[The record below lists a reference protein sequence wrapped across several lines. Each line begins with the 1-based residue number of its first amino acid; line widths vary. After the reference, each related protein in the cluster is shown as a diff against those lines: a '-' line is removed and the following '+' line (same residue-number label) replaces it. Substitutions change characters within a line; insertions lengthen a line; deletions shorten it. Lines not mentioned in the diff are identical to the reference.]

1 MGFGFAS
8 FIATNR
14 KRVDPRMLTDRMT
27 ITRPSMAKIDDQV
40 MTPIYPEVGTDV
52 PCRIMPVMGSKQE
65 ATIIGRWPDAVHIVI
80 FQKTQDVKMNDR
92 TNDGSEDYE
101 VIDEPVPH
109 ETHLEVVLR
118 RKPVDD

>member
-1 MGFGFAS
+1 VGFGFAS

-14 KRVDPRMLTDRMT
+14 KRVDPRVLTDRMT

-52 PCRIMPVMGSKQE
+52 PCRITPVMGSKQE
-65 ATIIGRWPDAVHIVI
+65 ATIIGRWPDAVHI
-80 FQKTQDVKMNDR
+80 MNDR
-92 TNDGSEDYE
+92 INDGSDDYE
-101 VIDEPVPH
+101 VIDEPVLH
-109 ETHLEVVLR
+109 DTHLEVVLR